1 MLNRTALS
9 KNERKSLL
17 RAGHCAR
24 LFERSVG
31 VIFLIQPRGA
41 SFAAPCSK
49 QIGLKWQAMFDR
61 VLAICDTSKR
71 TERLFLF
78 VPSSLLLSVGTER
91 REKKDLKNNKQQKR
105 KG

>member
-9 KNERKSLL
+9 KIECKSLL

-49 QIGLKWQAMFDR
+49 QIGLEWQNLYKR
-61 VLAICDTSKR
+61 VKHKVYFEVLQRAQ
-71 TERLFLF
+71 
-78 VPSSLLLSVGTER
+78 LSFAEGSANDEQGI
-91 REKKDLKNNKQQKR
+91 LNKFNSR
-105 KG
+105 AEE